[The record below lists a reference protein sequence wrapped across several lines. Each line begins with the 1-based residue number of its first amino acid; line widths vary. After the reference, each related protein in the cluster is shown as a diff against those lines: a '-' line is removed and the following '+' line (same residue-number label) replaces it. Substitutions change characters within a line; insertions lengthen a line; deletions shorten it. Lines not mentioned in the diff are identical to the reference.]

1 MTPLFSA
8 NFNALSRDIDRG
20 DHREYWLKG
29 GRGSGKSTFIA
40 LQIVLGIVEHAGAN
54 AVIYRKVAAT
64 LRDSV
69 YDQIIRAIN
78 RLGVAPFFEYRL
90 SPLEIRYKPTGQ
102 RILFRGADDPGKSK
116 SITLREGY
124 FGYLWFEELTDFKNV
139 EEIRTI
145 RASVIRGAAERRTV
159 TFCSYNP
166 PKSAQ
171 SWVNAEAL
179 APAEGR
185 LVHSSD
191 YRQLPPEWLG
201 EDFIA
206 DAEALKATNEAAY
219 RHMYLGE
226 ITGTGGQVFD
236 NLQLREIIRNKI
248 DDGEYMPGTAIP
260 SENKLAETFG
270 INRITIRNAVD
281 ALVNE
286 GLLRRVQGKG
296 VFVVGK
302 KNELSIE
309 EHAGF
314 VGDAIR
320 SDSRVSIKELQK
332 SEREAGNKYANL
344 FGLELEDEIYYIRQM
359 HSLNGVETSIEEF
372 FMPKKILPSLDS
384 INSSV
389 FTFRDILSFYGIKLE
404 KMTQTLRIIKG
415 SAKVRKLLNV
425 PEGVAIFLLECDF
438 YNEKNEVIA
447 HSISNIRSDM
457 QSFSVSLHK

>member
-1 MTPLFSA
+1 MTPLFSV
-8 NFNALSRDIDRG
+8 NFNALSKDIDRG

-40 LQIVLGIVEHAGAN
+40 LQIVLGIMEHAGAN

-236 NLQLREIIRNKI
+236 NLQLREITPEEEKALDVVYNGL
-248 DDGEYMPGTAIP
+248 D
-260 SENKLAETFG
+260 FG
-270 INRITIRNAVD
+270 FAVD
-281 ALVNE
+281 PDAYTRWAWAAKTRTLYALNE
-286 GLLRRVQGKG
+286 FYGAHNSLNAIGVKKGPGSREHGFRWLQELGAIVIDPKRTPNIAREFSGYEYRKDKNDNFLSEYPDGNDHTIDSARYALEPEIGKKKIKTLSKGLL
-296 VFVVGK
+296 
-302 KNELSIE
+302 
-309 EHAGF
+309 
-314 VGDAIR
+314 
-320 SDSRVSIKELQK
+320 
-332 SEREAGNKYANL
+332 
-344 FGLELEDEIYYIRQM
+344 
-359 HSLNGVETSIEEF
+359 
-372 FMPKKILPSLDS
+372 
-384 INSSV
+384 
-389 FTFRDILSFYGIKLE
+389 GI
-404 KMTQTLRIIKG
+404 
-415 SAKVRKLLNV
+415 
-425 PEGVAIFLLECDF
+425 
-438 YNEKNEVIA
+438 
-447 HSISNIRSDM
+447 
-457 QSFSVSLHK
+457 

>member
-236 NLQLREIIRNKI
+236 NLQLREITPEEEKALDVVYNGL
-248 DDGEYMPGTAIP
+248 D
-260 SENKLAETFG
+260 FG
-270 INRITIRNAVD
+270 FAVD
-281 ALVNE
+281 PDAYTRWAWAAKTRTLYALNEFYGAHNSLDTLAGKVGGYAGRSIVRCDSADPRMISELKTRGVNAIGVKKGPGSRE
-286 GLLRRVQGKG
+286 HGFRWLQELGAIVIDPKRTPNIAREFSGYEYRKDKNDNFLSEYPDGNDHTIDSARYALEPEIGKKKIKTLSKGLL
-296 VFVVGK
+296 
-302 KNELSIE
+302 
-309 EHAGF
+309 
-314 VGDAIR
+314 
-320 SDSRVSIKELQK
+320 
-332 SEREAGNKYANL
+332 
-344 FGLELEDEIYYIRQM
+344 
-359 HSLNGVETSIEEF
+359 
-372 FMPKKILPSLDS
+372 
-384 INSSV
+384 
-389 FTFRDILSFYGIKLE
+389 GI
-404 KMTQTLRIIKG
+404 
-415 SAKVRKLLNV
+415 
-425 PEGVAIFLLECDF
+425 
-438 YNEKNEVIA
+438 
-447 HSISNIRSDM
+447 
-457 QSFSVSLHK
+457 